1 MREEAE
7 KKQTKEH
14 TRGQPTAKLQIWDAL
29 HQVVRLAELVEP
41 FGSRSRAGVL
51 QSALQEDFFSQ
62 VLSPPFRKLLLD
74 LLGMIGLYV
83 QPCEPLNLLSPT

>member
-1 MREEAE
+1 MREEAD

-14 TRGQPTAKLQIWDAL
+14 TRGQPTAIWDAL

-83 QPCEPLNLLSPT
+83 QPREPLNLLSPT